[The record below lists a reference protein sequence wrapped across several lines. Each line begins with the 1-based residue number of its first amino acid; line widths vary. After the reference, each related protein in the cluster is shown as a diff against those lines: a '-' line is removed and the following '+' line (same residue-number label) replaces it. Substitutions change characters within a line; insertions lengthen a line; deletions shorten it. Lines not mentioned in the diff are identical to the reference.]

1 MDAPLSF
8 HVRSNSLPFGSYP
21 ILRQLS
27 EKVLRFSNCES
38 NPQCHVYFL
47 SNLYNDLDGLLQLQL
62 SGEAI
67 RHDDKF
73 VSEMLDDTLTL
84 LDACSRM
91 GDAISCLREQHRDLL
106 SAFRRRAYIGLECQ
120 ISAYISAQKKI
131 AKISA
136 KCLSILQKDHKTQHQ
151 QSAVDNEVLCALKQ
165 VRSITIFVY
174 EFLLSRFIEPRKRHS
189 IISSILKPKL
199 QKPNGVWESAK
210 AALNALYT
218 SSGKLDDLCV
228 KDAQRQLELWDEC
241 MTNMDNQLGCISSH
255 LIRTRVALLNILT
268 M

>member
-1 MDAPLSF
+1 MDAPISY
-8 HVRSNSLPFGSYP
+8 HVCSDSLPSGSHP
-21 ILRQLS
+21 ILLELS
-27 EKVLRFSNCES
+27 EKVLRFNNCES

-67 RHDDKF
+67 RRDDKF

-91 GDAISCLREQHRDLL
+91 GDAISCLREQHRGLL
-106 SAFRRRAYIGLECQ
+106 STFRRRAYVGLERQ
-120 ISAYISAQKKI
+120 ISAYISAQKKM

-136 KCLSILQKDHKTQHQ
+136 KCLAIFQKDHKTQHQ
-151 QSAVDNEVLCALKQ
+151 QSAVDNE
-165 VRSITIFVY
+165 
-174 EFLLSRFIEPRKRHS
+174 
-189 IISSILKPKL
+189 ILKPKL
-199 QKPNGVWESAK
+199 RKPNGMWESAK

-228 KDAQRQLELWDEC
+228 KDAQRQLEIRDAC

-255 LIRTRVALLNILT
+255 LIRTRAALLNMLT
-268 M
+268 I